1 MIIKKIV
8 LAMLAASAL
17 VAVAAHADS
26 LMPDFAAVPAGW
38 STDRYA
44 PSSFSNVGTY
54 QNRSNV
60 LGIGIDS
67 SGNLAERA
75 PAYQSSF
82 YNTQGKGHDVNGG
95 AGSVLSA
102 DLYIPESWRNASN
115 GSVRTDMWGVMSNAN
130 AVYDYTIFG
139 FSNYGGAA
147 RLRVYDGD
155 TANGWIDIATA
166 INFNAWTSLAI
177 DFTGSSYVYSVN
189 GAAVYTDNT
198 IHGSTSFSRA
208 LMQAYNFADP
218 SIANASVLPYVANWA
233 NAEVPEPGIIA
244 LFGLGLLGFAA
255 SRRKSAKSR
264 NA

>member
-8 LAMLAASAL
+8 LAMVAASAL

-26 LMPDFAAVPAGW
+26 LMPDFSAVPAGW
-38 STDRYA
+38 TTDRYD

-54 QNRSNV
+54 QGRSNV
-60 LGIGIDS
+60 LGIGIGS

-75 PAYQSSF
+75 PAYQYSF

-95 AGSVLSA
+95 AGSVLAA

-130 AVYDYTIFG
+130 AVSDYTIFG

-155 TANGWIDIATA
+155 TANGWVDIATA

>member
-8 LAMLAASAL
+8 LAMVAASAL

-26 LMPDFAAVPAGW
+26 LMPDFSAVPAGW
-38 STDRYA
+38 TTDRYD

-54 QNRSNV
+54 QGRSNV

-67 SGNLAERA
+67 SGNLAARA
-75 PAYQSSF
+75 PAYRSTF
-82 YNTQGKGHDVNGG
+82 YDTQGKGHDVNGA

-102 DLYIPESWRNASN
+102 DLYIPESWRNGSN
-115 GSVRTDMWGVMSNAN
+115 GSVRTDMWGVMNNTIGVS
-130 AVYDYTIFG
+130 DYTIFG
-139 FSNYGGAA
+139 FTNYGGAA
-147 RLRVYDGD
+147 RLRVFDGD
-155 TANGWIDIATA
+155 TVDGWVDIATA

-189 GAAVYTDNT
+189 GAAVYTDST
-198 IHGSTSFSRA
+198 INGSTSFSRT

-218 SIANASVLPYVANWA
+218 SIVNASALPYVAHWA